1 MKKSLLVAVLAASMV
16 MLAACGKTEENV
28 AEAPETEA
36 VATVEDTEADVAE
49 VEVETE
55 VEAEAE
61 AEEKGEGVMSFDDY
75 MAAAVDTEVT
85 VETYVQAANSWWDGK
100 ITVYSADQDGAYFLY
115 DMACSEEDAA
125 KLVPGTKIKV
135 NGFKSEWSGE
145 IEIIDGTFEF
155 EDGDTYVAPV
165 QDVTEFFGQPELA
178 DYMNQKFSVTGAVV
192 EASTDADG
200 NEADW
205 LYNWDGSGEEGN
217 DVYFNVNINGE
228 SYAFLVRAYLTG
240 PDTDVYKAAKELK
253 VGDTIDCEGFLYW
266 YNGANPHI
274 TSITVK

>member
-1 MKKSLLVAVLAASMV
+1 MKKSLLVAVLASAMV
-16 MLAACGKTEENV
+16 MLAACGKTEEP
-28 AEAPETEA
+28 AAAATETEA
-36 VATVEDTEADVAE
+36 VTEDVEATEAVEAE
-49 VEVETE
+49 VEEVETE
-55 VEAEAE
+55 VAAQP
-61 AEEKGEGVMSFDDY
+61 AAKGEGVMTYDDY

-115 DMACSEEDAA
+115 DMACAEEDAA

-135 NGFKSEWSGE
+135 TGFKSEWSGE
-145 IEIIDGTFEF
+145 VEIIDGTFEF
-155 EDGDTYVAPV
+155 EDGDTYVADV
-165 QDVTEFFGQPELA
+165 QDITEFFGAPELA
-178 DYMNQKFSVTGAVV
+178 DFMNQKFSVTGAVV
-192 EASTDADG
+192 EASVDADG

-240 PDTDVYKAAKELK
+240 PETEVYKAAKELK